1 MTIHTAAPTATTS
14 TAVST
19 DVSPATSLAPSPAAT
34 PAAPSATGPV
44 LTAPPPIPIP
54 RLVGVELRKS
64 FDTRSGRWLLAS
76 LGLAALLTTG
86 AIIAWAPA
94 EQLTYSQFTLA
105 IGVPMT
111 VILPII
117 AVLSVTSEWT
127 QRSGLATFTLV
138 PLRGRVLAAKAA
150 ATVLVTVPAT
160 VAAFGVGALGNV
172 AGAALAGVDPV
183 WDQGWVN
190 LGFFALGQTLL
201 LLTGF
206 VLGALIRNSSG
217 AIVAYMLYGFVAP
230 GLLAFLAFNQRWF
243 ADARPWVDA
252 KYNQDALLQGVLTG
266 DGWSHLAVTS
276 LGWLVVPM
284 VFAALNVL
292 RSEVK

>member
-1 MTIHTAAPTATTS
+1 
-14 TAVST
+14 VR
-19 DVSPATSLAPSPAAT
+19 
-34 PAAPSATGPV
+34 
-44 LTAPPPIPIP
+44 
-54 RLVGVELRKS
+54 RLVGVEQRKS

-94 EQLTYSQFTLA
+94 DQLTYSEFTLA

-111 VILPII
+111 IILPII
-117 AVLSVTSEWT
+117 AVLSVTSEWS

-138 PLRGRVLAAKAA
+138 PHRGRVLLAKAVA
-150 ATVLVTVPAT
+150 AVLVTVPAT
-160 VAAFGVGALGNV
+160 AAAFGVGALGNL
-172 AGAALAGVDPV
+172 AGSALAGVDPV
-183 WDQGWVN
+183 WDQAWVDV
-190 LGFFALGQTLL
+190 GHFALGQTLL

-217 AIVAYMLYGFVAP
+217 AIVAYMLYGFVTP
-230 GLLAFLAFNQRWF
+230 GLLAFLAFNQQWF

-252 KYNQDALLQGVLTG
+252 KYNQDALLRGVLTG
-266 DGWSHLAVTS
+266 DGWSHLAATS
-276 LGWLVVPM
+276 ALWLIVPM
-284 VFAALNVL
+284 VFAVMVVL

>member
-1 MTIHTAAPTATTS
+1 MSTHSASLATMSPVSPHSRTATAVPTA
-14 TAVST
+14 
-19 DVSPATSLAPSPAAT
+19 
-34 PAAPSATGPV
+34 
-44 LTAPPPIPIP
+44 

-64 FDTRSGRWLLAS
+64 FDTRSGLWLLAS
-76 LGLAALLTTG
+76 LGLAAVVTTG
-86 AIIAWAPA
+86 AIIAWSPA
-94 EQLTYSQFTLA
+94 AQLTYSQFTLA

-117 AVLSVTSEWT
+117 AVLSVTSEWS

-138 PLRGRVLAAKAA
+138 SHRGRVLTAKAIA
-150 ATVLVTVPAT
+150 AALVTVPAT
-160 VAAFGVGALGNV
+160 AAAFGVGALGNL
-172 AGAALAGVDPV
+172 AGAALAGIDPV
-183 WDQGWVN
+183 WNQAWADVGY
-190 LGFFALGQTLL
+190 FALGQTLL

-230 GLLAFLAFNQRWF
+230 GLLAFLAFNQEWF

-252 KYNQDALLQGVLTG
+252 KYNQDALLRGALAG
-266 DGWSHLAVTS
+266 DGWTHLAVTS
-276 LGWLVVPM
+276 LVWLVVPM
-284 VFAALNVL
+284 AFAVVNVL

>member
-1 MTIHTAAPTATTS
+1 MTTHTATQTAAT
-14 TAVST
+14 
-19 DVSPATSLAPSPAAT
+19 SPATSLAAPPAT
-34 PAAPSATGPV
+34 IPAR
-44 LTAPPPIPIP
+44 TAPTPVPVG

-76 LGLAALLTTG
+76 LGLAAVLTTG

-94 EQLTYSQFTLA
+94 DQLNYSQFTLA

-111 VILPII
+111 IILPII
-117 AVLSVTSEWT
+117 AALSVTSEWS
-127 QRSGLATFTLV
+127 QRSGLTTFTLV
-138 PLRGRVLAAKAA
+138 PHRGRVLVAKAVA
-150 ATVLVTVPAT
+150 AVLVTVPAT
-160 VAAFGVGALGNV
+160 AAAFGVGAVGNV
-172 AGAALAGVDPV
+172 AGAGLAGVDPV
-183 WDQGWVN
+183 WDQGWVDV
-190 LGFFALGQTLL
+190 GFFALGQTLL

-230 GLLAFLAFNQRWF
+230 GLLAFLAFNQKWF

-252 KYNQDALLQGVLTG
+252 KYNQDALLRGALTG

-276 LGWLVVPM
+276 LLCLVVPM
-284 VFAALNVL
+284 VFAVVNVL

>member
-1 MTIHTAAPTATTS
+1 MTIHATTPTGRTTTS
-14 TAVST
+14 AVDT
-19 DVSPATSLAPSPAAT
+19 QPAVTRSLSRR
-34 PAAPSATGPV
+34 TGSRPP
-44 LTAPPPIPIP
+44 LT
-54 RLVGVELRKS
+54 RLVSVELRKN

-76 LGLAALLTTG
+76 LGGAAILTTG

-94 EQLTYSQFTLA
+94 EQVTYSQFTLA

-117 AVLSVTSEWT
+117 AVLSVTSEWS

-138 PLRGRVLAAKAA
+138 PHRGRVLLAKAIGA
-150 ATVLVTVPAT
+150 VLVTVPAT
-160 VAAFGVGALGNV
+160 AAAFGVGALGNMV
-172 AGAALAGVDPV
+172 GAALADVPVV
-183 WDQGWVN
+183 WDQSAADVGY
-190 LGFFALGQTLL
+190 FALGQTLL
-201 LLTGF
+201 LLVGF

-230 GLLAFLAFNQRWF
+230 GLLAFLAFSQEWF
-243 ADARPWVDA
+243 ADARPWLDA
-252 KYNQDALLQGVLTG
+252 KYSQDALLRGELAG

-276 LGWLVVPM
+276 LVWLVVPM
-284 VFAALNVL
+284 VVAVVNVL